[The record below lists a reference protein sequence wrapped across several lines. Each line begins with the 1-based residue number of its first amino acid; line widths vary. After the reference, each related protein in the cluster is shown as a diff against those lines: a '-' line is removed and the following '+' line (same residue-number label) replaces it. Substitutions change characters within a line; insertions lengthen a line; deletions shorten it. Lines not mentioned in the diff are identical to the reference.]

1 MPGRLACVPFQ
12 AEHVRDAAAAA
23 AAAAGRLRT
32 RVPLVPAAW
41 LVPAPHA
48 AVLERLAATGDGGA
62 VLLDGVYAGH
72 LVGWT
77 WGEGAAATAFAPEA
91 GLAVAPGLPPR
102 AARRVVEELVAW
114 TGRHWAGRGI
124 RTHLVAVPVD
134 EATTRDALLWLGY
147 GLLVVDALRALDD
160 VALAALP
167 AAPPAGIRI
176 RRAGPDDL
184 PAILDL
190 DRGLR
195 RHLID
200 APTFLVLPNRQD
212 PARLAAR
219 LADPATAAFVAEEDG
234 RAIAWLR
241 VGPPGDDVALLVRDE
256 ATASIDAAFTIPGRR
271 GDGVAAALLGAAA
284 SWARERGAVRL
295 GVDFE
300 SANVLAERFWTR
312 WFTPVTATHGR
323 RLHPAAAGPDASPD
337 PEDLA

>member
-1 MPGRLACVPFQ
+1 MPGRLACLPFE
-12 AEHVRDAAAAA
+12 AEHVPDAAAAA

-41 LVPAPHA
+41 MDPPPHA
-48 AVLERLAATGDGGA
+48 VVLERLAAAGDGGVA
-62 VLLDGVYAGH
+62 LLDGAYAGH

-77 WGEGAAATAFAPEA
+77 WGDGPAARAFAPEA

-114 TGRHWAGRGI
+114 TGRRWAGRGI

-147 GLLVVDALRALDD
+147 GLLVVDALRGLDD

-200 APTFLVLPNRQD
+200 APTFLVLPSRQD
-212 PARLAAR
+212 PARLATR
-219 LADPATAAFVAEEDG
+219 LADPATATLVAEEDG
-234 RAIAWLR
+234 RAVAWLR
-241 VGPPGDDVALLVRDE
+241 VGPNGDDIALLVRDE
-256 ATASIDAAFTIPGRR
+256 ATASIDAAFTAPDRR

-284 SWARERGAVRL
+284 RWARDRGAVRL

-300 SANVLAERFWTR
+300 SANVLAARLWTR